1 MNQFEVYIY
10 FASMGRSGST
20 LIANYFTKPDAKQ
33 FMFVEPNVS
42 ENNRFNVNLIN
53 QLTDFSLQ
61 NDPSSLPET
70 LKSLKG
76 KNYKIGIKE
85 VKSDIHSQ
93 VNKLIFPE
101 KIVVTCRNIKDIY
114 LSLVEKHRQ
123 QNVPLN
129 EDWSYE
135 YCLRESKY
143 ILGFCEKNSCSKI
156 IRYEDFIDSYDY
168 RSELCQLLELEGEGV
183 VDRNF
188 DIYNRTFE
196 QELFKGEIRKRDK
209 PYRHIVQ
216 KDIQQAEK
224 LSEECQAYQAYFDY
238 V

>member
-10 FASMGRSGST
+10 FASMGRSEAP

-85 VKSDIHSQ
+85 VSLTYTLKLTSLSFLKKS
-93 VNKLIFPE
+93 L
-101 KIVVTCRNIKDIY
+101 
-114 LSLVEKHRQ
+114 
-123 QNVPLN
+123 
-129 EDWSYE
+129 
-135 YCLRESKY
+135 
-143 ILGFCEKNSCSKI
+143 
-156 IRYEDFIDSYDY
+156 
-168 RSELCQLLELEGEGV
+168 
-183 VDRNF
+183 
-188 DIYNRTFE
+188 
-196 QELFKGEIRKRDK
+196 
-209 PYRHIVQ
+209 
-216 KDIQQAEK
+216 
-224 LSEECQAYQAYFDY
+224 
-238 V
+238 